1 MANIS
6 FPTSFSK
13 INKTQRKSKPNA
25 DPKVLFF
32 VDNKPSTNFTPP
44 IYDID
49 TEVKPN
55 EVMSQVR
62 NIRISGPV
70 SFTKKDNQNRVAHE
84 VIFAPDP
91 MLSSTRLNDSL
102 VENDHILTDHHDT
115 MPPAIHI
122 SIDSSC
128 ESGATRKVTVDRT
141 SPKSSIPKMIV
152 TTKNIINNNINDN
165 DNTAKTNTNTKNP
178 VVTPKT
184 AKRKADSST
193 GSVEPPKKKNTS
205 DVIVLDETILD
216 VDKIDDDSVVFVSET
231 MVTPKEHQILALSS
245 KKKAANYI
253 PINGNSSQQRSVS
266 TINS

>member
-1 MANIS
+1 M
-6 FPTSFSK
+6 
-13 INKTQRKSKPNA
+13 
-25 DPKVLFF
+25 FF

-49 TEVKPN
+49 TKVKPN

-102 VENDHILTDHHDT
+102 DENAHILTDHNDT

-128 ESGATRKVTVDRT
+128 ESGATRKVTVNRA
-141 SPKSSIPKMIV
+141 SPKSSLPKMIV
-152 TTKNIINNNINDN
+152 TTKNVINNNNNNSINDN
-165 DNTAKTNTNTKNP
+165 DSSATTNTNTKNP
-178 VVTPKT
+178 VVTPKA

-205 DVIVLDETILD
+205 DVIVLDDTILD

-231 MVTPKEHQILALSS
+231 MVTPMQHQILARSC

-253 PINGNSSQQRSVS
+253 PINGNSSQQQSVS
-266 TINS
+266 TINSNYDDI